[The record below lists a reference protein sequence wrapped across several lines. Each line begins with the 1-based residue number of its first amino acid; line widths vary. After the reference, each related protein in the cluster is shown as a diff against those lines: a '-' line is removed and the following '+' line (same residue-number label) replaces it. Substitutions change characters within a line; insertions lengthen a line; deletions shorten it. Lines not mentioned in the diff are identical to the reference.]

1 MMVAYLLI
9 LVVGFVLLI
18 KGADFFV
25 EGSSAAAEKFRVPSV
40 VIGLTVVAMGTSA
53 PELAVSLSAALEGSN
68 EIAVSNVTGSN
79 MFNLMAVL
87 GICAVM
93 SPLPSDKNIVKK
105 DYPFMIFITLVLI
118 VLSFGNY
125 FEIVLTEGTASL
137 AKCGI
142 LGRFGGTILLILFS
156 VYIVSTVKYALK
168 MRKSSDEENEEKLKI
183 WQIILY
189 ISGGLAAIVIG
200 GKMVVAGAKN
210 IALALGM
217 TETLVGLTVVAF
229 GTSLPEL
236 VTSVIAA
243 KKGKNGL
250 AMGNII
256 GSNIFNI
263 LFILGISSVITPIG
277 VNVQGVTDMI
287 INFIMCVTAYFFAAT
302 NKNISKGEGTFMIM
316 LYAVYMVY
324 AIFR

>member
-1 MMVAYLLI
+1 MIISYLLI

-25 EGSSAAAEKFRVPSV
+25 EGSSAAAKKFRVPSV

-125 FEIVLTEGTASL
+125 FGIALTQGTSSL
-137 AKCGI
+137 TKCGI
-142 LGRFGGTILLILFS
+142 LGRFGGIVLLILFA
-156 VYIVSTVKYALK
+156 VYIFSTVKHALK
-168 MRKSSDEENEEKLKI
+168 IRSESSDDEYEAVADNFI
-183 WQIILY
+183 YYRWTCSYSYWWQNGCCG
-189 ISGGLAAIVIG
+189 S
-200 GKMVVAGAKN
+200 
-210 IALALGM
+210 
-217 TETLVGLTVVAF
+217 
-229 GTSLPEL
+229 
-236 VTSVIAA
+236 
-243 KKGKNGL
+243 KKHSSCHWNDRNSCW
-250 AMGNII
+250 AYSCCCRN
-256 GSNIFNI
+256 
-263 LFILGISSVITPIG
+263 ISSGACYIG
-277 VNVQGVTDMI
+277 YSGKKRRKWPCNGK
-287 INFIMCVTAYFFAAT
+287 YYR
-302 NKNISKGEGTFMIM
+302 
-316 LYAVYMVY
+316 L
-324 AIFR
+324 

>member
-1 MMVAYLLI
+1 MIIAYLLI

-25 EGSSAAAEKFRVPSV
+25 EGSSAAAKKFRVPSV

-125 FEIVLTEGTASL
+125 F
-137 AKCGI
+137 
-142 LGRFGGTILLILFS
+142 
-156 VYIVSTVKYALK
+156 
-168 MRKSSDEENEEKLKI
+168 
-183 WQIILY
+183 
-189 ISGGLAAIVIG
+189 
-200 GKMVVAGAKN
+200 
-210 IALALGM
+210 
-217 TETLVGLTVVAF
+217 
-229 GTSLPEL
+229 
-236 VTSVIAA
+236 
-243 KKGKNGL
+243 
-250 AMGNII
+250 
-256 GSNIFNI
+256 
-263 LFILGISSVITPIG
+263 
-277 VNVQGVTDMI
+277 
-287 INFIMCVTAYFFAAT
+287 
-302 NKNISKGEGTFMIM
+302 
-316 LYAVYMVY
+316 
-324 AIFR
+324 